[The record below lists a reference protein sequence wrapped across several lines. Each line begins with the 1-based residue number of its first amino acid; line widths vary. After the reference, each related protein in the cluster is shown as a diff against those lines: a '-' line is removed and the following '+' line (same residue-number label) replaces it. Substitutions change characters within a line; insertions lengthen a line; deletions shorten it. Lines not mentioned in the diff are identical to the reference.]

1 MNVLLENLPLVGE
14 GFLNTLSLLGLTIL
28 FALPL
33 GIVLAGFRI
42 SPVASLRLTSSVFTE
57 IFRNIPL
64 TLIFFFMV
72 FVVPRLGLVI
82 PDFFV
87 TAVIA
92 LTLYTAPFY
101 GEAVRS
107 GVNSVPIGQ
116 AEAARSLGL
125 GFSQVLTLVVLPQA
139 IRSVIPPIIN
149 VTIALTKNSSVATGF
164 FVVTLVTVVQR
175 LVNTDPAALL
185 WLFAGVAVC
194 YLLITI
200 TLGQVADRLEQKW
213 RVAR

>member
-14 GFLNTLSLLGLTIL
+14 GFLNTLSMLGLTIV

-72 FVVPRLGLVI
+72 FVLPRLGLVI

-125 GFSQVLTLVVLPQA
+125 GFSQVLMLVVLPQA
-139 IRSVIPPIIN
+139 VRSVIPPIIN

-164 FVVTLVTVVQR
+164 FVVTLVTVIQR

-185 WLFAGVAVC
+185 WLFGGVAIC

>member
-1 MNVLLENLPLVGE
+1 VNVLLENLPLVGE
-14 GFLNTLSLLGLTIL
+14 GFLNTLSMLGLTIV

-72 FVVPRLGLVI
+72 FVLPRLGLVI

-125 GFSQVLTLVVLPQA
+125 GFSQVLMLVVLPQA
-139 IRSVIPPIIN
+139 VRSVIPPIIN

-164 FVVTLVTVVQR
+164 FVVTLVTVIQR

-185 WLFAGVAVC
+185 WLFGGVALC

>member
-1 MNVLLENLPLVGE
+1 VNVLLENLPLVGE